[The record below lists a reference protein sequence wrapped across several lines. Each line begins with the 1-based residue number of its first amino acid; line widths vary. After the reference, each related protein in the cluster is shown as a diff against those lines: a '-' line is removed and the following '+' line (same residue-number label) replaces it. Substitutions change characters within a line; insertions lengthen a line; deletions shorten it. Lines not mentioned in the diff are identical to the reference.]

1 MIHLEGISKRFGSF
15 YAVKDLSLHVAPG
28 EVFGFLGPNGAGKTT
43 TMKMLVG
50 LIRPTAGKVAVDG
63 IDVVADPIRAR
74 QIIGYIP
81 DRPYL
86 YEKLTAREFLTF
98 TAGIYGMEVR
108 AQAKRADEL
117 LELFG
122 LGQWAGELIE
132 TYSHGMKQRLT
143 MAAAVLH
150 RPRLLVVDEPMVGLD
165 PWGARLVKQVFRD
178 LCDDDDLAV
187 LLSTHTL
194 DVAEEV
200 CDRIAIIH
208 RSKIVAIGTMDEL
221 RVEADR
227 PGSDLEEIFL
237 RITEKKGEF
246 TPFGDRDSDA

>member
-1 MIHLEGISKRFGSF
+1 MIDLEGISKRFGSF

-63 IDVVADPIRAR
+63 VDVVADPIRAR

-98 TAGIYGMEVR
+98 TAGIYGMDVA
-108 AQAKRADEL
+108 AQAERAGEL

-165 PWGARLVKQVFRD
+165 PRGAVLVKNLFRRMVADGEGTVF
-178 LCDDDDLAV
+178 
-187 LLSTHTL
+187 LSTHTL
-194 DVAEEV
+194 EVAEEL
-200 CDRIAIIH
+200 CDR
-208 RSKIVAIGTMDEL
+208 VAILQHGQII
-221 RVEADR
+221 AQ
-227 PGSDLEEIFL
+227 GDLDAIRAQAGDAGDARLESLFL
-237 RITEKKGEF
+237 RLTGGEDV
-246 TPFGDRDSDA
+246 DRSLEDAGL